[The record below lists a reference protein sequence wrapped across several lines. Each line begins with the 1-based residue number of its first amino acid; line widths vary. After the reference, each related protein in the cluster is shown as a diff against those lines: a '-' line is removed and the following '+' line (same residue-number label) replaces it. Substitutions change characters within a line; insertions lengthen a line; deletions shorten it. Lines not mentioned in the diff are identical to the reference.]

1 MTAIDW
7 IIIAVALAFG
17 YWGYGHGLLVGALT
31 LGGFAAGAVIGSRL
45 GPSLLEGGSQSPYAP
60 LIALLGGLL
69 IGAII
74 AVAVEGFA
82 QSLRMRVVRGRGGIA
97 LDGAAG
103 AALFAALALGL
114 AWVFGAVALH
124 TPGAREFRTAV
135 QESRILRELNGVL
148 PPSGPILNVLN
159 RIDPTPDVEG
169 PEAKVAAPDAA
180 IARDPEVRAAGASVV
195 RVLGTACGLG
205 VGGSGWV
212 AGPGVVVTN
221 AHVVAGQDDT
231 TVTTQSGAELDATAV
246 HYEPRNDVAVLDV
259 DGLDAAPLPLA
270 TSAPKGTE
278 SAVLGYP
285 ENGPFTIVPA
295 RLGETG
301 EVLSQDSYGRGPV
314 RRLMTPFRAG
324 VRSGNSGGPVVDGE
338 GNVLATVFAAAVG
351 GKPDSGLGVPNEVVR
366 QALQGGGVP
375 VDTGPCVA

>member
-82 QSLRMRVVRGRGGIA
+82 QSLRMRVVRGPGGIA
-97 LDGAAG
+97 LDGAGG

-124 TPGAREFRTAV
+124 TPGARELRTAV
-135 QESRILRELNGVL
+135 QESTILRELNEVL

-195 RVLGTACGLG
+195 RILGTACGLG

-314 RRLMTPFRAG
+314 RRLMTPFRAD
-324 VRSGNSGGPVVDGE
+324 VRSGNSGGPLVDGE

-366 QALQGGGVP
+366 QALQGAGLP

>member
-7 IIIAVALAFG
+7 IIVAVALAFG
-17 YWGYGHGLLVGALT
+17 YWGYGHGLIVGALT

-45 GPSLLEGGSQSPYAP
+45 GPSLLEGGSESAYAP

-82 QSLRMRVVRGRGGIA
+82 QSLRMRVVRGPGGIA
-97 LDGAAG
+97 LDGAGG

-135 QESRILRELNGVL
+135 QESTILRELNEVL

-159 RIDPTPDVEG
+159 RIDPTPAVEG

-195 RVLGTACGLG
+195 RILGTACGLG
-205 VGGSGWV
+205 VAGSGWV
-212 AGPGVVVTN
+212 AEPGVVVTN

-246 HYEPRNDVAVLDV
+246 HYESRNDIAVLDV
-259 DGLDAAPLPLA
+259 DGLDAAPLPIA
-270 TSAPKGTE
+270 VSAPKGTE

-285 ENGPFTIVPA
+285 ENGPFAVVPA

-314 RRLMTPFRAG
+314 RRLMTPFRAD
-324 VRSGNSGGPVVDGE
+324 VRSGNSGGPVVDGD
-338 GNVLATVFAAAVG
+338 GNVLATLFAAAVG
-351 GKPDSGLGVPNEVVR
+351 GKPDSGLGVPNEIVR